1 MSYVCAKALRIS
13 GVDYAPGDAIPD
25 GAIRPERV
33 RALKATGF
41 IGELTEAIAPSA
53 DENEKEAIEQVN
65 IPVKAEDGREMEVAL
80 VLSAVV
86 KVFEVMQMPEEDA
99 VKEIAGIEDENTLIT
114 IHATES
120 RDAVKA
126 AAKSR
131 AVELSTGG
139 KKRQPQAV
147 RSPQRAMQ
155 RTKPKIRQKSKG
167 GA

>member
-1 MSYVCAKALRIS
+1 MSYVCAKALRVS

-33 RALKATGF
+33 RALKSTGF
-41 IGELTEAIAPSA
+41 IGELTETVAPKA
-53 DENEKEAIEQVN
+53 DEKQEKKAAIEQVT
-65 IPVKAEDGREMEVAL
+65 IPVKAEDGREMEVSL

-99 VKEIAGIEDENTLIT
+99 IKEIAGIEDENTLIT

-120 RDAVKA
+120 RDAVKT

-139 KKRQPQAV
+139 KKKTATGGKK
-147 RSPQRAMQ
+147 S
-155 RTKPKIRQKSKG
+155 TKGNTEDKSKDT
-167 GA
+167 AEK

>member
-33 RALKATGF
+33 RVLKTSGF
-41 IGELTEAIAPSA
+41 IGELAEEVEPPA
-53 DENEKEAIEQVN
+53 DKKPEEKVVIEQVT
-65 IPVKAEDGREMEVAL
+65 IPVKAEDGREMEVSL
-80 VLSAVV
+80 VLSGVV

-99 VKEIAGIEDENTLIT
+99 VKEIAGIEDENILIT

-120 RDAVKA
+120 RE

-139 KKRQPQAV
+139 KKKAATGGKK
-147 RSPQRAMQ
+147 S
-155 RTKPKIRQKSKG
+155 TKGNAEDKAKDTAEK
-167 GA
+167 

>member
-53 DENEKEAIEQVN
+53 DEKEKEAIEQVN

-80 VLSAVV
+80 VLSSVV

-120 RDAVKA
+120 RDAVKT

-131 AVELSTGG
+131 AVNCTGG
-139 KKRQPQAV
+139 KKKAATGGKK
-147 RSPQRAMQ
+147 S
-155 RTKPKIRQKSKG
+155 TKGNAEDKAKDTAEK
-167 GA
+167 

>member
-1 MSYVCAKALRIS
+1 MSYVCTKALRIS

-33 RALKATGF
+33 RALKLTGF
-41 IGELTEAIAPSA
+41 IGELTEAVEQPA
-53 DENEKEAIEQVN
+53 DGKQEKAAIEHVT

-80 VLSAVV
+80 MLSAVV

-120 RDAVKA
+120 RDAVKT

-139 KKRQPQAV
+139 KKKAATGGKK
-147 RSPQRAMQ
+147 S
-155 RTKPKIRQKSKG
+155 TKGNAGDKAKDTAEK
-167 GA
+167 

>member
-1 MSYVCAKALRIS
+1 MSYVCTKALRIS
-13 GVDYAPGDAIPD
+13 GVDYAPGDTIPD

-33 RALKATGF
+33 RALKSTGF
-41 IGELTEAIAPSA
+41 IGELTETVAPPA
-53 DENEKEAIEQVN
+53 DGEQERKTAIEQIT

-80 VLSAVV
+80 MLSAVV

-120 RDAVKA
+120 RGAVKE

-139 KKRQPQAV
+139 KKKAATGGKK
-147 RSPQRAMQ
+147 S
-155 RTKPKIRQKSKG
+155 TKGNTEDKAKDTAEK
-167 GA
+167 

>member
-1 MSYVCAKALRIS
+1 MSYVCTKALRIS

-33 RALKATGF
+33 RALKTSGF
-41 IGELTEAIAPSA
+41 IGELTEEVAPPA
-53 DENEKEAIEQVN
+53 DKKPEEKVVIEQ
-65 IPVKAEDGREMEVAL
+65 AEDGREMEVSL
-80 VLSAVV
+80 VLSGVV

-99 VKEIAGIEDENTLIT
+99 VKEIAGIEDENILIT

-120 RDAVKA
+120 REAVKA

-139 KKRQPQAV
+139 EKKAATGGKKP
-147 RSPQRAMQ
+147 
-155 RTKPKIRQKSKG
+155 TKGSAKDTDKDTEKK
-167 GA
+167 

>member
-1 MSYVCAKALRIS
+1 MSYVCTKALRIS

-33 RALKATGF
+33 RALKTSGF
-41 IGELTEAIAPSA
+41 IGELTEEVAPPA
-53 DENEKEAIEQVN
+53 DKKPEEKVVIE
-65 IPVKAEDGREMEVAL
+65 PVKAEDGREMEVSL
-80 VLSAVV
+80 VLSGVV

-99 VKEIAGIEDENTLIT
+99 VKEIAGIEDENILIT

-120 RDAVKA
+120 REAVKA

-139 KKRQPQAV
+139 EKKAATGGKKP
-147 RSPQRAMQ
+147 
-155 RTKPKIRQKSKG
+155 TKGSAKDTDKDTEKK
-167 GA
+167 

>member
-1 MSYVCAKALRIS
+1 MSYVCTKALRIS

-33 RALKATGF
+33 RALKTSGF
-41 IGELTEAIAPSA
+41 IGELTEEVAPPA
-53 DENEKEAIEQVN
+53 DKKPEEKVVIEQVT
-65 IPVKAEDGREMEVAL
+65 IPVKAEDGREMEVSL
-80 VLSAVV
+80 VLSGVV

-99 VKEIAGIEDENTLIT
+99 VKEIAGIA

-120 RDAVKA
+120 REAVKA

-139 KKRQPQAV
+139 EKKAATGGKKP
-147 RSPQRAMQ
+147 
-155 RTKPKIRQKSKG
+155 TKGSAKDADKDTEKK
-167 GA
+167 

>member
-53 DENEKEAIEQVN
+53 DEKEKEAIEQVN
-65 IPVKAEDGREMEVAL
+65 IPVKAENGREMEVAL
-80 VLSAVV
+80 VLSSVV

-120 RDAVKA
+120 RDAVKT

-139 KKRQPQAV
+139 KKKAATGGKK
-147 RSPQRAMQ
+147 S
-155 RTKPKIRQKSKG
+155 TKGNAEDKAKDTAEK
-167 GA
+167 

>member
-25 GAIRPERV
+25 GAIHPERV
-33 RALKATGF
+33 RVLKTSGF
-41 IGELTEAIAPSA
+41 IGELAEEVEPPA
-53 DENEKEAIEQVN
+53 DKKPEEKVVIEQVT
-65 IPVKAEDGREMEVAL
+65 IPVKAEDGREMEVSL
-80 VLSAVV
+80 VLSGVV

-99 VKEIAGIEDENTLIT
+99 VKEIAGIEDENILIT

-120 RDAVKA
+120 REAVKA

-139 KKRQPQAV
+139 EKKAATGGKKP
-147 RSPQRAMQ
+147 
-155 RTKPKIRQKSKG
+155 TKGSAKG
-167 GA
+167 ADKDTEKK

>member
-1 MSYVCAKALRIS
+1 MSYVCTKALRIS

-33 RALKATGF
+33 RALKSTGF
-41 IGELTEAIAPSA
+41 IGELTEAVAPTA
-53 DENEKEAIEQVN
+53 GEKQEKAAIEQVN
-65 IPVKAEDGREMEVAL
+65 IPVKAEDGREMEVSL
-80 VLSAVV
+80 VLSEVV

-120 RDAVKA
+120 RDAVKT

-139 KKRQPQAV
+139 KK
-147 RSPQRAMQ
+147 S
-155 RTKPKIRQKSKG
+155 TKGNAEDKAKDTAEK
-167 GA
+167 

>member
-33 RALKATGF
+33 RALKVTGF

-86 KVFEVMQMPEEDA
+86 KVFEVMQMPEDDA

-139 KKRQPQAV
+139 KK
-147 RSPQRAMQ
+147 S
-155 RTKPKIRQKSKG
+155 TKGNAEGKAKDTAEK
-167 GA
+167 